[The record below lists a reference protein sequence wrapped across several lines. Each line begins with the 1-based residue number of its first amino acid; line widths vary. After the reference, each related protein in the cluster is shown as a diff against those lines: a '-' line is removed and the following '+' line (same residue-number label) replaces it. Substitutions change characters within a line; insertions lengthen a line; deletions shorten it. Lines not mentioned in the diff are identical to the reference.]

1 MALSQSLQQA
11 SPPVEQPEDFIL
23 QTRFYVALR
32 RASGRVID
40 LVWFRQNQEYANA
53 VLDFAESI
61 SDREV
66 RDAARR
72 LRYPEFF
79 R

>member
-1 MALSQSLQQA
+1 MAMTQSLDRA
-11 SPPVEQPEDFIL
+11 SDSVENTEDFIL

-40 LVWFRQNQEYANA
+40 LVWFRQNQDYANA
-53 VLDFAESI
+53 VLDFAETI

>member
-1 MALSQSLQQA
+1 MAMAQQYIA
-11 SPPVEQPEDFIL
+11 GSPPTEQSEEFIL

-40 LVWFRQNQEYANA
+40 LVWFRQNADYANA
-53 VLDFAESI
+53 VLDFAETI

>member
-11 SPPVEQPEDFIL
+11 SLPVEHPEDFIL

-53 VLDFAESI
+53 VLDFAETI

>member
-1 MALSQSLQQA
+1 MPYIQLKG
-11 SPPVEQPEDFIL
+11 
-23 QTRFYVALR
+23 RFQYFETVGE
-32 RASGRVID
+32 GRSKRLIGKFTDGTGVID
-40 LVWFRQNQEYANA
+40 LVWFRQNKDYANA
-53 VLDFAESI
+53 VLDFAETI

>member
-1 MALSQSLQQA
+1 MALAQRQEPVSAPAEQSD
-11 SPPVEQPEDFIL
+11 DFIL

-40 LVWFRQNQEYANA
+40 LVWFRQNQDYANA
-53 VLDFAESI
+53 VLDFAETI

>member
-11 SPPVEQPEDFIL
+11 SPPFEKPEDVIL

-53 VLDFAESI
+53 VLDFAETI